1 MSSVQDQI
9 EGGCKG
15 TVKETPK
22 EDSPVFKKCV
32 YTLVGNNDQSLDVS
46 AEKAKE
52 LGYNPVVMYSGLE
65 GEATE
70 MAEKLIQMARDIRDG
85 KGKVKAPAA
94 IIAGKVCICDVMCRW
109 WNYRQFGNQLRS
121 RRS

>member
-94 IIAGKVCICDVMCRW
+94 IIAGKGCI
-109 WNYRQFGNQLRS
+109 
-121 RRS
+121 

>member
-1 MSSVQDQI
+1 MIIMNRVQDQI
-9 EGGCKG
+9 AGGCKG

-22 EDSPVFKKCV
+22 EGSAVFKKCI

-46 AEKAKE
+46 AAKAKE
-52 LGYNPVVMYSGLE
+52 LGYNPVVLYSGLE

-70 MAEKLIQMARDIRDG
+70 MADKLIKMAKDIREG

-94 IIAGKVCICDVMCRW
+94 IIAGK
-109 WNYRQFGNQLRS
+109 
-121 RRS
+121 